1 MADDV
6 TPVETAARTM
16 APAPSGA
23 PGTGSARRSGL
34 REAGFQSP
42 VAAGRPSTTGP
53 DHPHGR
59 RVPHL
64 GISVTAPLVSAT
76 VEIPGRG
83 ATARLGPARIS
94 VPTGALLVGGAA
106 AMAVAG
112 SVELP
117 LVLGGV
123 AAGLLLG
130 RRRARGLLPTVSLF
144 DTTPRPRG

>member
-16 APAPSGA
+16 APAPSGT

-42 VAAGRPSTTGP
+42 AAGRPSP
-53 DHPHGR
+53 SALDHPQGR
-59 RVPHL
+59 RVPRL
-64 GISVTAPLVSAT
+64 GISVTAPLMSAA

-83 ATARLGPARIS
+83 ATARLGPARVN
-94 VPTGALLVGGAA
+94 VPTGALLVAGAA

-117 LVLGGV
+117 VVLGGV

-130 RRRARGLLPTVSLF
+130 RRRARELLPTLSLF
-144 DTTPRPRG
+144 DTSPHPRG